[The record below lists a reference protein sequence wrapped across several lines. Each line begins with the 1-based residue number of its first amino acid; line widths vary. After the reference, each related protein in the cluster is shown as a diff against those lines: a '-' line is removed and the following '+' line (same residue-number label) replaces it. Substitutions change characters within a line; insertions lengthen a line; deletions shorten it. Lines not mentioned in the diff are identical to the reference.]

1 MTPSV
6 VFLHGRPSHPFH
18 QALARSV
25 GADFLPFDFLLR
37 HQDVPASRARRY
49 LSWLGTS
56 ALFPAAERYDLFL
69 TEGLQFQP
77 LLMKAMGRLRPG
89 QKAVA
94 LLANETLYFLRE
106 GRYNPLTR
114 RALLAGLR
122 AYDAFICHGQMLADL
137 TREAL
142 GEERPIYVIR
152 SGLSAQRR
160 RALPPEVERPG
171 LMGGRL
177 LYIARGTTPW
187 RAWYKGV
194 DLAIAAVAQES
205 GAPRAGA
212 PLSLSIL
219 GGWPGV
225 SCFGLRE
232 PPPWLDLMGEQEDLL
247 PALRGAALYL
257 ALGRGDAGPLSVLEA
272 MHAGVPALVSEW
284 TGLRDAAAEV
294 DPELVVPLDAGA
306 VAARIRRYLDLPLAR
321 RIELGVR
328 AHQVAARYTEEQS
341 IADFRAAMAQI
352 AQNTQTGSGPGRGAW
367 TATPEPV
374 AATPPAAA

>member
-1 MTPSV
+1 MTPRT

-18 QALARSV
+18 QALARSI

-142 GEERPIYVIR
+142 GEERPIHVIR
-152 SGLSAQRR
+152 SGLSAARR
-160 RALPPEVERPG
+160 SALPPAAERPG
-171 LMGGRL
+171 LTSGRL

-194 DLAIAAVAQES
+194 DLAIAAVAQANES
-205 GAPRAGA
+205 PQTQTRP
-212 PLSLSIL
+212 PLELSIL

-232 PPPWLDLMGEQEDLL
+232 RPPWLDLMGEQEDLL

-294 DPELVVPLDAGA
+294 DPELVAPLDAGA

-328 AHQVAARYTEEQS
+328 AHQVAARYTEGLS
-341 IADFRAAMAQI
+341 IADFRAAVGQI
-352 AQNTQTGSGPGRGAW
+352 WSGQRGEQTGAEDAAGA
-367 TATPEPV
+367 TRS
-374 AATPPAAA
+374 AAA